1 MDTFALQKNIV
12 YKAKRING
20 QESKR
25 LLQMFM
31 KHGIKFTENM
41 NGCFID
47 LIDVDGKVLTEV
59 QEFLDMCIEIHTKND
74 ERNAQIKQYA
84 QEFSEQHYVPVR
96 SENNGRSSNQTKETE
111 FLNAIKNDRN
121 LNSLEKSIM
130 KENLKFSLVEA
141 NENEKMRKS
150 ITPKY
155 SGLKARLLKNC
166 RTATRNMPA
175 LTAKTAGNVSEVAEK
190 SSAKKTIDDDEDA
203 DPDIEGEIDDLQDI
217 DIEDDVENADDET

>member
-12 YKAKRING
+12 NKAKRIDN
-20 QESKR
+20 QESLR
-25 LLQMFM
+25 LLQMFVR
-31 KHGIKFTENM
+31 HGIKFTENM

-47 LIDVDGKVLTEV
+47 LIDVDGKILVEV
-59 QEFLDMCIEIHTKND
+59 QEFLDMCIEVHTKND

-84 QEFSEQHYVPVR
+84 QEFEQHYVPVR
-96 SENNGRSSNQTKETE
+96 SDNNGRSSGQSKESE

-130 KENLKFSLVEA
+130 KENLKFSLVETS
-141 NENEKMRKS
+141 ENDKTRKS

-166 RTATRNMPA
+166 RMATRNMPTSNA
-175 LTAKTAGNVSEVAEK
+175 NVANNVAEASEK
-190 SSAKKTIDDDEDA
+190 LSSVKKPIDDDDEI
-203 DPDIEGEIDDLQDI
+203 DPDVEGEIDDIQDI
-217 DIEDDVENADDET
+217 DVEEDDAAEDEV